1 MVELAKE
8 PRSRS
13 DCFYSC
19 SRSKNTNGCSVL
31 TGLCD
36 PPVCWRY
43 ETAVQHDRRME
54 EFSRKE
60 QERNAEQDK
69 HR

>member
-8 PRSRS
+8 PRSS
-13 DCFYSC
+13 SNCFYSC
-19 SRSKNTNGCSVL
+19 SRSKNANGCSVL

-43 ETAVQHDRRME
+43 ETVEQHDRRME

-60 QERNAEQDK
+60 QEKNAEQN
-69 HR
+69 